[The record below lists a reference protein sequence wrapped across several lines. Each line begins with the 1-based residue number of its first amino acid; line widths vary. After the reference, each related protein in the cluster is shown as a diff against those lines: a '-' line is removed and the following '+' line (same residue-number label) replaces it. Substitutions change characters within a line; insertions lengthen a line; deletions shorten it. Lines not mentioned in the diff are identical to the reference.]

1 MISVFFAPPLT
12 MRDIISHNKCHLH
25 GSECVAFNFHNMN
38 MQNTNANFLL
48 SN

>member
-1 MISVFFAPPLT
+1 
-12 MRDIISHNKCHLH
+12 
-25 GSECVAFNFHNMN
+25 MN